1 MMQAQ
6 AVVLAGGRGTRL
18 RGRIG
23 DLPKSLA
30 SIGGKP
36 LLEHQIVLAKQHG
49 IERILILVNH
59 AAEQIVEFCNQ
70 RKNWGIDVRCIDDG
84 APLGTA
90 GAVLAVLDLLDDDF
104 LTIYGD
110 TMLDIDLTR
119 FKCFHEKHKAAAAT
133 VFTHPNDHPHDSDLI
148 ETSEDGVVTAFH
160 PYPRD
165 PDCYYPNKVSAALYY
180 IRKQALLRWRA
191 AATPLDFGKDLFPEM
206 LRAGAEIRS
215 YGSPEY
221 IKDAGT
227 PARLD
232 KVCADFESGLIARAS
247 LTSPQKAVFLDRDG
261 CINVDHGHIDRP
273 ERFELIEGAAAA
285 IASFNRAEYRT
296 IVVTNQP
303 VVARGDCSVRDLR
316 MIHNK
321 METELGRRAAFVDAI
336 YFCPHHPD
344 RGFIGEV
351 EALKVRCNCRKP
363 STGLVDEAV
372 QTFNIDRSQS
382 WIIGDSS
389 TDVALAKRS
398 GIRSILVET
407 GAGGLDSKYH
417 VMPDYTVSDLF
428 EAAKFILTGHPILID
443 TASDLIAHVKPGD
456 VCFVGGLSRSGKSVL
471 SSAIAEVLRGRG
483 FDAQVVALDRWIRSV
498 ANREPTVM
506 GRYDVSEIRKVLSRL
521 VGVRSRETHDL
532 PYYEKLGRVSHPKS
546 EKITISPETV
556 LIVEGAVA
564 LSLSDV
570 VLRSR
575 AHTFFVD
582 IDEELRRCRV
592 TREYSRRGVDRE
604 AAASIYRSRQE
615 DEAPIVLASRTSAN
629 HCVRLRAIELIEAVG

>member
-1 MMQAQ
+1 MQ
-6 AVVLAGGRGTRL
+6 AVVLAGGLGTRL

-30 SIGGKP
+30 NIGGTP
-36 LLEHQIVLAKQHG
+36 LLEHQILLAKQHG

-59 AAEQIVEFCNQ
+59 AAEQIVEFCTQ
-70 RKNWGIDVRCIDDG
+70 RGNWGIDVRCVDDG
-84 APLGTA
+84 APRGTA
-90 GAVLAVLDLLDDDF
+90 GAVLSVLHLLDDDF

-110 TMLDIDLTR
+110 TMLDVDLTR

-133 VFTHPNDHPHDSDLI
+133 VFTHPNDHPQDSDLI
-148 ETSEDGVVTAFH
+148 ETSEDGVVAAFH
-160 PYPRD
+160 PYPHD
-165 PDCYYPNKVSAALYY
+165 PGCFYPNKVSAALYY
-180 IRKQALLRWRA
+180 IRRQALYPWRA

-215 YGSPEY
+215 YSSPEY

-232 KVCADFESGLIARAS
+232 KACADLASGRIARAS
-247 LTSPQKAVFLDRDG
+247 LASPQKAVFLDRDG
-261 CINVDHGHIDRP
+261 CINVDYGHIDRP

-285 IASFNRAEYRT
+285 IACFNQAEYRA

-303 VVARGDCSVRDLR
+303 VVARGGCSVRDLR

-321 METELGRRAAFVDAI
+321 METELGRHGAFVDAI
-336 YFCPHHPD
+336 YYCPHHPD
-344 RGFIGEV
+344 RGFAGEV
-351 EALKVRCNCRKP
+351 EALKVHCECRKP
-363 STGLVDEAV
+363 ATGLVDQAVEA
-372 QTFNIDRSQS
+372 FNIDRRQS
-382 WIIGDSS
+382 WVIGDSS
-389 TDVALAKRS
+389 ADVALAKRS

-417 VMPDYTVSDLF
+417 VMPDYTVPDLF
-428 EAAKFILTGHPILID
+428 EAAKFILTVHPTLVD

-456 VCFVGGLSRSGKSVL
+456 VCFVAGLSRSGKSVL

-483 FDAQVVALDRWIRSV
+483 IDAQVVALDRWIRS
-498 ANREPTVM
+498 AADRKATVM
-506 GRYDVSEIRKVLSRL
+506 GRYDMNEIRKVLSRL
-521 VGVRSRETHDL
+521 VGVRSRETLDL
-532 PYYEKLGRVSHPKS
+532 PYYEKLSRISHPRS
-546 EKITISPETV
+546 EKISISPETV
-556 LIVEGAVA
+556 LVVEGSVA

-570 VLRSR
+570 VLPGR

-582 IDEELRRCRV
+582 IDEELRRYRV

-604 AAASIYRSRQE
+604 AAARIYSSRQE
-615 DEAPIVLASRTSAN
+615 DETPIVLASRARAN

>member
-1 MMQAQ
+1 MMQ
-6 AVVLAGGRGTRL
+6 AVVLAGGLGTRL

-30 SIGGKP
+30 NIGGTP
-36 LLEHQIVLAKQHG
+36 LLEHQILLAKQHG

-59 AAEQIVEFCNQ
+59 AAEQIVEFCTQ
-70 RKNWGIDVRCIDDG
+70 RGNWGIDVRCVDDG
-84 APLGTA
+84 APRGTA
-90 GAVLAVLDLLDDDF
+90 GAVLSVLHLLDDDF

-110 TMLDIDLTR
+110 TMLDVDLTR

-133 VFTHPNDHPHDSDLI
+133 VFTHPNDHPQDSDLI
-148 ETSEDGVVTAFH
+148 ETSEDGVVAAFH
-160 PYPRD
+160 PYPHD
-165 PDCYYPNKVSAALYY
+165 PGCFYPNKVSAALYY
-180 IRKQALLRWRA
+180 IRRQALYPWRA

-215 YGSPEY
+215 YSSPEY

-232 KVCADFESGLIARAS
+232 KACADLASGRIARAS
-247 LTSPQKAVFLDRDG
+247 LASPQKAVFLDRDG
-261 CINVDHGHIDRP
+261 CINVDYGHIDRP

-285 IASFNRAEYRT
+285 IACFNQAEYRA

-303 VVARGDCSVRDLR
+303 VVARGGCSVRDLR

-321 METELGRRAAFVDAI
+321 METELGRHGAFVDAI
-336 YFCPHHPD
+336 YYCPHHPD
-344 RGFIGEV
+344 RGFAGEV
-351 EALKVRCNCRKP
+351 EALKVHCECRKP
-363 STGLVDEAV
+363 ATGLVDQAVEA
-372 QTFNIDRSQS
+372 FNIDRRQS
-382 WIIGDSS
+382 WVIGDSS
-389 TDVALAKRS
+389 ADVALAKRS

-417 VMPDYTVSDLF
+417 VMPDYTVPDLF
-428 EAAKFILTGHPILID
+428 EAAKFILTVHPTLVD

-456 VCFVGGLSRSGKSVL
+456 VCFVAGLSRSGKSVL

-483 FDAQVVALDRWIRSV
+483 IDAQVVALDRWIRS
-498 ANREPTVM
+498 AADRKATVM
-506 GRYDVSEIRKVLSRL
+506 GRYDMNEIRKVLSRL
-521 VGVRSRETHDL
+521 VGVRSRETLDL
-532 PYYEKLGRVSHPKS
+532 PYYEKLSRISHPRS
-546 EKITISPETV
+546 EKISISPETV
-556 LIVEGAVA
+556 LVVEGSVA

-570 VLRSR
+570 VLPGR

-582 IDEELRRCRV
+582 IDEELRRYRV

-604 AAASIYRSRQE
+604 AAARIYSSRQE
-615 DEAPIVLASRTSAN
+615 DETPIVLASRARAN

>member
-1 MMQAQ
+1 MQAQ

-30 SIGGKP
+30 NICGKP
-36 LLEHQIVLAKQHG
+36 LLEHQILLSKQHG

-59 AAEQIVEFCNQ
+59 ASEQIVEFCNQ
-70 RKNWGIDVRCIDDG
+70 RKNWGIDVRCVNDG

-90 GAVLAVLDLLDDDF
+90 GAVLAVLDLLDDDC

-110 TMLDIDLTR
+110 TMLNIDLTR
-119 FKCFHEKHKAAAAT
+119 FKSFHDKHKAAAAT

-148 ETSEDGVVTAFH
+148 EVSEDGMVAAFH
-160 PYPRD
+160 PYPHE
-165 PDCYYPNKVSAALYY
+165 PGSYYPNKVSAALYY
-180 IRKQALLRWRA
+180 IRKQALLRWRSA
-191 AATPLDFGKDLFPEM
+191 VTPIDFGKHLFPAM
-206 LRAGAEIRS
+206 LLDGTEIRS
-215 YGSPEY
+215 YSSHEY

-232 KVCADFESGLIARAS
+232 KICADFESGRIDRAS
-247 LTSPQKAVFLDRDG
+247 LAFPQKAVFLDRDG
-261 CINVDHGHIDRP
+261 CINADYGHIDRP

-285 IASFNRAEYRT
+285 IGRFNRAEYRS

-321 METELGRRAAFVDAI
+321 METELGHRGAFVDAI

-344 RGFIGEV
+344 RGFAGEV
-351 EALKVRCNCRKP
+351 EALKVRCECRKP
-363 STGLVDEAV
+363 STGLVDDAV
-372 QTFNIDRSQS
+372 RAFNIDRGQS

-389 TDVALAKRS
+389 TDIALAKRS

-407 GAGGLDSKYH
+407 GAGGLDSKFH
-417 VMPDYTVSDLF
+417 VMPDYTVPDLF
-428 EAAKFILTGHPILID
+428 AAANFILTVHPNLIE
-443 TASDLIAHVKPGD
+443 TASDLVAHVKPGD

-471 SSAIAEVLRGRG
+471 SSAIGEALRGRG
-483 FDAQVVALDRWIRSV
+483 FDAKVVALDRWIRS
-498 ANREPTVM
+498 AADRGPTVM
-506 GRYDVSEIRKVLSRL
+506 GRYDLNEIRTVLTRL

-532 PYYEKLGRVSHPKS
+532 PYYEKLSRVSHPRS
-546 EKITISPETV
+546 EKMTISPETV

-570 VLRSR
+570 VLRGR

-582 IDEELRRCRV
+582 IDEELRRYRV
-592 TREYSRRGVDRE
+592 AREYSLRGLDRE
-604 AAASIYRSRQE
+604 AASRIYSSRQE
-615 DEAPIVLASRTSAN
+615 DEAPIVLASRAIADR
-629 HCVRLRAIELIEAVG
+629 CIRLRAIELIEAAA

>member
-570 VLRSR
+570 VLPSR

>member
-1 MMQAQ
+1 MQ

-30 SIGGKP
+30 NIGGTP

-49 IERILILVNH
+49 ITRILILVNH
-59 AAEQIVEFCNQ
+59 AADQIVEFCNQ
-70 RKNWGIDVRCIDDG
+70 RKNWGIDVRCVNDG
-84 APLGTA
+84 APRGTA

-119 FKCFHEKHKAAAAT
+119 FKSFHEKHKAAAAT
-133 VFTHPNDHPHDSDLI
+133 IFTHPNDHPHDSDLI
-148 ETSEDGVVTAFH
+148 EASEDGIVTAFH

-165 PDCYYPNKVSAALYY
+165 PGCYYPNKVSAALYY

-191 AATPLDFGKDLFPEM
+191 AALPLDFGKNLFPEM
-206 LRAGAEIRS
+206 LRAGTEIRS
-215 YGSPEY
+215 YSSPEY

-227 PARLD
+227 PTRLD
-232 KVCADFESGLIARAS
+232 KVCADFESGRIAGAS
-247 LTSPQKAVFLDRDG
+247 LASPQKAVFLDRDG
-261 CINVDHGHIDRP
+261 CINLDYGHIDRP
-273 ERFELIEGAAAA
+273 ERFELIEGAATA
-285 IASFNRAEYRT
+285 IACFNRAEYRT

-321 METELGRRAAFVDAI
+321 METELGRSGAFVDAI

-351 EALKVRCNCRKP
+351 EALKVRCECRKP
-363 STGLVDEAV
+363 STGLVDKAVEA
-372 QTFNIDRSQS
+372 FNIDRSQS

-389 TDVALAKRS
+389 TDVALAKQS

-407 GAGGLDSKYH
+407 GAGGLDRKYH
-417 VMPDYTVSDLF
+417 VLPDYTVSDLF
-428 EAAKFILTGHPILID
+428 EAAKFVLTVHPNLID
-443 TASDLIAHVKPGD
+443 IASDLIAHVKPGD
-456 VCFVGGLSRSGKSVL
+456 VCFVGGLARSGKSAL
-471 SSAIAEVLRGRG
+471 SSAIVEVLRRRG
-483 FDAQVVALDRWIRSV
+483 LDAQVVALDRWIRSG
-498 ANREPTVM
+498 ADREPTM
-506 GRYDVSEIRKVLSRL
+506 TGRFNVNEARKALGRL
-521 VGVRSRETHDL
+521 VGVRSRKTHDL
-532 PYYEKLGRVSHPKS
+532 SRLSHPRS

-556 LIVEGAVA
+556 LVVDGAIA

-570 VLRSR
+570 VLRGR

-592 TREYSRRGVDRE
+592 TREYSRRGVGRE
-604 AAASIYRSRQE
+604 GTASIYRSRQE
-615 DEAPIVLASRTSAN
+615 DEAPIVLASRASAN
-629 HCVRLRAIELIEAVG
+629 HCVRLRAVELIKAVG

>member
-1 MMQAQ
+1 MQ
-6 AVVLAGGRGTRL
+6 AVVLAGGLGTRL

-30 SIGGKP
+30 NIGGTP
-36 LLEHQIVLAKQHG
+36 LLEHQILLAKQHG

-59 AAEQIVEFCNQ
+59 AAEQIVEFCTQ
-70 RKNWGIDVRCIDDG
+70 RGNWGIDVRCVDDG
-84 APLGTA
+84 APRGTA
-90 GAVLAVLDLLDDDF
+90 GAVLSVLHLLDDDF

-110 TMLDIDLTR
+110 TMLDVDLTR

-133 VFTHPNDHPHDSDLI
+133 VFTHPNDHPQDSDLI
-148 ETSEDGVVTAFH
+148 ETSEDGVVAAFH
-160 PYPRD
+160 PYPHD
-165 PDCYYPNKVSAALYY
+165 PGCFYPNKVSAALYY
-180 IRKQALLRWRA
+180 LRRQALYPWRA

-215 YGSPEY
+215 YSSPEY

-232 KVCADFESGLIARAS
+232 KACADLASGRIARAS
-247 LTSPQKAVFLDRDG
+247 LASPQKAVFLDRDG
-261 CINVDHGHIDRP
+261 CINVDYGHIDRP

-285 IASFNRAEYRT
+285 IACFNQAEYRA

-303 VVARGDCSVRDLR
+303 VVARGGCSVRDLR

-321 METELGRRAAFVDAI
+321 METELGRHGAFVDAI
-336 YFCPHHPD
+336 YYCPHHPD
-344 RGFIGEV
+344 RGFAGEV
-351 EALKVRCNCRKP
+351 EALKVHCECRKP
-363 STGLVDEAV
+363 ATGLVDQAVEA
-372 QTFNIDRSQS
+372 FNIDRRQS
-382 WIIGDSS
+382 WVIGDSS
-389 TDVALAKRS
+389 ADVALAKRS

-417 VMPDYTVSDLF
+417 VMPDYTVPDLF
-428 EAAKFILTGHPILID
+428 EAAKFILTVHPTLVD

-456 VCFVGGLSRSGKSVL
+456 VCFVAGLSRSGKSVL

-483 FDAQVVALDRWIRSV
+483 IDAQVVALDRWIRS
-498 ANREPTVM
+498 AADRKATVM
-506 GRYDVSEIRKVLSRL
+506 GRYDMNEIRKVLSRL
-521 VGVRSRETHDL
+521 VGVRSRETLDL
-532 PYYEKLGRVSHPKS
+532 PYYEKLSRISHPRS
-546 EKITISPETV
+546 EKISISPETV
-556 LIVEGAVA
+556 LVVEGSVA

-570 VLRSR
+570 VLPGR

-582 IDEELRRCRV
+582 IDEELRRYRV

-604 AAASIYRSRQE
+604 AAARIYSSRQE
-615 DEAPIVLASRTSAN
+615 DETPIVLASRARAN

>member
-1 MMQAQ
+1 MQAQ

-18 RGRIG
+18 RSRIG

-30 SIGGKP
+30 NIGGKP
-36 LLEHQIVLAKQHG
+36 LLEHQIVLARQHG
-49 IERILILVNH
+49 IERILVLVNH

-70 RKNWGIDVRCIDDG
+70 RKNWGIDVRCVDDG

-90 GAVLAVLDLLDDDF
+90 GAVLAVLDLLDDNF

-110 TMLDIDLTR
+110 TMLDVDLTR
-119 FKCFHEKHKAAAAT
+119 FKCFHEKHKAAAT

-148 ETSEDGVVTAFH
+148 ETSEDGTVTAFH

-165 PDCYYPNKVSAALYY
+165 PGFYYPNKVSAALYY
-180 IRKQALLRWRA
+180 IRKQAFLGWRSA
-191 AATPLDFGKDLFPEM
+191 VTPLDFGKDLFPEM

-215 YGSPEY
+215 YSSPEY

-232 KVCADFESGLIARAS
+232 KVCADFESGRIARAS

-285 IASFNRAEYRT
+285 IGCFNRAEYRT

-321 METELGRRAAFVDAI
+321 METELGRRGAFVDAI

-344 RGFIGEV
+344 RGFAGEV
-351 EALKVRCNCRKP
+351 EALKVRCECRKP
-363 STGLVDEAV
+363 STGLVDDAV
-372 QTFNIDRSQS
+372 QALNIDRSQS

-407 GAGGLDSKYH
+407 GAGGLDSKYL
-417 VMPDYTVSDLF
+417 VMPDYTVPDLF
-428 EAAKFILTGHPILID
+428 AAANFILTVHPNLVT
-443 TASDLIAHVKPGD
+443 TATDLVADVKPGD

-471 SSAIAEVLRGRG
+471 SSAIGEVLRGRG
-483 FDAQVVALDRWIRSV
+483 FDAQVIALDRWIRS
-498 ANREPTVM
+498 AADREPTVM
-506 GRYDVSEIRKVLSRL
+506 GRYDLNEIRAVLSRL
-521 VGVRSRETHDL
+521 VGVRSREKHDL
-532 PYYEKLGRVSHPKS
+532 PYYEKLRRVSHSRS
-546 EKITISPETV
+546 ERITISPETV
-556 LIVEGAVA
+556 LVVEGAVA
-564 LSLSDV
+564 ISLSDM
-570 VLRSR
+570 VLRGR

-582 IDEELRRCRV
+582 VDEELRRYRV
-592 TREYSRRGVDRE
+592 TREYSRRGLDQE
-604 AAASIYRSRQE
+604 AAARIYSSRQE
-615 DEAPIVLASRTSAN
+615 DEAPIVLASRASAD
-629 HCVRLRAIELIEAVG
+629 HCVRLRAIELIGAVA

>member
-1 MMQAQ
+1 MQAQ

-570 VLRSR
+570 VLPSR

>member
-1 MMQAQ
+1 MQAQ

>member
-1 MMQAQ
+1 MQ

-18 RGRIG
+18 RSRIS
-23 DLPKSLA
+23 DLPKSLVNV
-30 SIGGKP
+30 GGRP

-59 AAEQIVEFCNQ
+59 AAERIVEFCNQ
-70 RKNWGIDVRCIDDG
+70 RENWGIDILCVNDG
-84 APLGTA
+84 APRGTA
-90 GAVLAVLDLLDDDF
+90 GAVLSVLDLLDDDF

-148 ETSEDGVVTAFH
+148 ETSEDGMVTAFY
-160 PYPRD
+160 PYPHD
-165 PDCYYPNKVSAALYY
+165 PGCYYPNKVSAALYY
-180 IRKQALLRWRA
+180 IRRQALSPWRA
-191 AATPLDFGKDLFPEM
+191 AVTPLDFGKDLFPEM
-206 LRAGAEIRS
+206 LRAGLKIRS
-215 YGSPEY
+215 YNSPEY

-232 KVCADFESGLIARAS
+232 KVCDDFESGCIARAS

-261 CINVDHGHIDRP
+261 CINVDYGHIDRP

-285 IASFNRAEYRT
+285 IACFNRAEYRT

-303 VVARGDCSVRDLR
+303 VVARGNCSVRDLR

-321 METELGRRAAFVDAI
+321 METELGRCGAFVDAI

-344 RGFIGEV
+344 RGFVGEV
-351 EALKVRCNCRKP
+351 EELKIRCECRKP
-363 STGLVDEAV
+363 STGLINEAV
-372 QTFNIDRSQS
+372 EAFNIDRSQS
-382 WIIGDSS
+382 WVIGDSS

-428 EAAKFILTGHPILID
+428 EAAKFIHAVHPPLIKS
-443 TASDLIAHVKPGD
+443 ASDLISHVKPGD
-456 VCFVGGLSRSGKSVL
+456 VCFVGGLSRSGKSFL

-483 FDAQVVALDRWIRSV
+483 FETQIVALDRLIRSV
-498 ANREPTVM
+498 ADREPTVM
-506 GRYDVSEIRKVLSRL
+506 GRCNVDEIRKVLSRL
-521 VGVRSRETHDL
+521 VGVRSRETYEL
-532 PYYEKLGRVSHPKS
+532 PFYEKLSRISHPRS
-546 EKITISPETV
+546 ERITISPETV
-556 LIVEGAVA
+556 LVVEGTVA

-570 VLRSR
+570 VLGGR

-582 IDEELRRCRV
+582 IDEEVRRSRVMREYLRRRMDWG
-592 TREYSRRGVDRE
+592 T
-604 AAASIYRSRQE
+604 AASIYGSRQE
-615 DEAPIVLASRTSAN
+615 DETPIVLASRARAK
-629 HCVRLRAIELIEAVG
+629 HCVRLRAIELTEAVQ

>member
-1 MMQAQ
+1 MQA
-6 AVVLAGGRGTRL
+6 VILAGGRGTRL

-30 SIGGKP
+30 NIGGKP
-36 LLEHQIVLAKQHG
+36 LLEHQILLAKEHG
-49 IERILILVNH
+49 ITRMLILVNH
-59 AAEQIVEFCNQ
+59 AADQIMEFCNQ
-70 RKNWGIDVRCIDDG
+70 RKNWGIDVRCVNDG
-84 APLGTA
+84 APRGTA

-119 FKCFHEKHKAAAAT
+119 FKSFHEKHTAAAAT
-133 VFTHPNDHPHDSDLI
+133 IFTHPNDHPHDSDLI
-148 ETSEDGVVTAFH
+148 ETSEEGMVTAFH
-160 PYPRD
+160 PYPHD

-180 IRKQALLRWRA
+180 IRKQALFRWRA
-191 AATPLDFGKDLFPEM
+191 AAPPLDFGKDLFPEM
-206 LRAGAEIRS
+206 LRAGTEIRS
-215 YGSPEY
+215 YSSPEY

-227 PARLD
+227 PTRLD
-232 KVCADFESGLIARAS
+232 KVCADFESGRIAQAS
-247 LTSPQKAVFLDRDG
+247 LASPQKAVFLDRDG

-285 IASFNRAEYRT
+285 IACFNRAEYRT

-321 METELGRRAAFVDAI
+321 METELGRSGAFVDAI

-344 RGFIGEV
+344 RGFVGEV
-351 EALKVRCNCRKP
+351 EALKIRCECRKP
-363 STGLVDEAV
+363 STGMVDKAVEA
-372 QTFNIDRSQS
+372 FNIDRSQS

-407 GAGGLDSKYH
+407 GAGGWDRKYQ

-428 EAAKFILTGHPILID
+428 EAAKFILTVHPLLID

-456 VCFVGGLSRSGKSVL
+456 VCFVGGLARSGKSAL
-471 SSAIAEVLRGRG
+471 SSAIVEVLRGRG
-483 FDAQVVALDRWIRSV
+483 LDAQVVALDRWIRSG
-498 ANREPTVM
+498 AGREPTGI
-506 GRYDVSEIRKVLSRL
+506 GRYNVDEARKALGRL
-521 VGVRSRETHDL
+521 VGVHSRKTHDL
-532 PYYEKLGRVSHPKS
+532 PHYGQLSRLSHPRS

-556 LIVEGAVA
+556 LVVDGAVA

-570 VLRSR
+570 VLRGR

-592 TREYSRRGVDRE
+592 TREYSQRGVHRQG
-604 AAASIYRSRQE
+604 AASIYRSRQE
-615 DEAPIVLASRTSAN
+615 DEAPIVLASRASAN
-629 HCVRLRAIELIEAVG
+629 HCVQLRAIELIEAVG

>member
-1 MMQAQ
+1 MQ
-6 AVVLAGGRGTRL
+6 AVVLAGGLGTRL

-30 SIGGKP
+30 NIGGKP
-36 LLEHQIVLAKQHG
+36 LLEHQILLAKQHG

-59 AAEQIVEFCNQ
+59 AAEQIVEFCNH
-70 RKNWGIDVRCIDDG
+70 RGNWGIEVRCVDDG
-84 APLGTA
+84 APRGTA
-90 GAVLAVLDLLDDDF
+90 GAVLSVLDLLDEDF

-110 TMLDIDLTR
+110 TMLDVDLTR
-119 FKCFHEKHKAAAAT
+119 FKRFHEKHEAAAAT

-160 PYPRD
+160 PYPHD
-165 PDCYYPNKVSAALYY
+165 PGCFYPNKVSAALYY
-180 IRKQALLRWRA
+180 IRRQALYPWRA
-191 AATPLDFGKDLFPEM
+191 TATPLDFGKDLFPEM

-215 YGSPEY
+215 YSSPEY

-232 KVCADFESGLIARAS
+232 KVCADLASGRIARAS
-247 LTSPQKAVFLDRDG
+247 LASPQKAVFLDRDG
-261 CINVDHGHIDRP
+261 CINVDDGHIDRP

-285 IASFNRAEYRT
+285 IACFNQAEYRT

-321 METELGRRAAFVDAI
+321 METELGRRGAFVDAI
-336 YFCPHHPD
+336 YYCPHHPD
-344 RGFIGEV
+344 RGFAGEV
-351 EALKVRCNCRKP
+351 AALKVHCECRKP
-363 STGLVDEAV
+363 ATGLIDQAIEALY
-372 QTFNIDRSQS
+372 IDRRQS
-382 WIIGDSS
+382 WVIGDSS
-389 TDVALAKRS
+389 TDIALAKRS

-417 VMPDYTVSDLF
+417 VMPDYTVPDLF
-428 EAAKFILTGHPILID
+428 EAAKFILTVHPTLVD
-443 TASDLIAHVKPGD
+443 TASDLIAHVNPGD
-456 VCFVGGLSRSGKSVL
+456 VCFVAGLSRSGKSVL

-483 FDAQVVALDRWIRSV
+483 FDAQVVALDRWIRP
-498 ANREPTVM
+498 AADREATVM
-506 GRYDVSEIRKVLSRL
+506 GRYDMKEIRKVLSRL
-521 VGVRSRETHDL
+521 VSVRSRETLDL
-532 PYYEKLGRVSHPKS
+532 PYYEKLSRVSHPGS
-546 EKITISPETV
+546 EKISISPETILV
-556 LIVEGAVA
+556 VEGAVA

-570 VLRSR
+570 VLPGR

-582 IDEELRRCRV
+582 IDEELRRYRV

-604 AAASIYRSRQE
+604 AAARIYSSRQE
-615 DEAPIVLASRTSAN
+615 DETPIVLASRASAN
-629 HCVRLRAIELIEAVG
+629 QCVRLRAIELIEAVG